1 MQAALKK
8 DEEMLEEA
16 DPETVGQFVVDPG
29 ATTAEITPEA
39 KPDRFA
45 AATRT
50 QQSLP
55 ISFATAALM
64 GVVLAFSYLEAT
76 RVLPAY
82 LFAAGFLVL
91 VVQQDAF
98 RRRIPNW
105 LVGPG
110 ILIALAYNTQQ
121 FGWAGLA
128 AALIGGLLPFVM
140 LVALYLARSMGA
152 GDIKAL
158 MALGSL
164 WGASVILNVIMWSLV
179 IGGVMALVILLVNG
193 ELLSMLRRWWG
204 MLTTVVVEQRF
215 QYQPPTDGEAAAGGL
230 PFGIAIG
237 LGVAAAQLTRAGMI

>member
-1 MQAALKK
+1 MQAALKD
-8 DEEMLEEA
+8 DEMVETA
-16 DPETVGQFVVDPG
+16 PESVGQFADDPG
-29 ATTAEITPEA
+29 ATAAEITREA

-55 ISFATAALM
+55 ISLATAALM
-64 GVVLAFSYLEAT
+64 GAVLAFSYLEAT

-128 AALIGGLLPFVM
+128 ASLIGGLLPFVM

-237 LGVAAAQLTRAGMI
+237 LGVAAAQLIRVGVI